1 MGRRKGIIKIRTEKN
16 DTETKTTSQKI
27 NESRSWFFEKR
38 NKTDKP
44 LSRLIKKKTE
54 RTKINEIRNGSG
66 ELITD
71 ITEITR
77 TVRKYYEQLYTKK
90 MDNLGE
96 MDKFLETHNLPKLSQ
111 EEAENLNRLIT
122 ANEIEAVIK
131 KLKANKSPISDVFTG
146 QFYQSFKE
154 GLIPIHLKLFQK
166 IQEEESCPTLYKANS
181 ILIPRPGKT
190 KQRKKVIG

>member
-1 MGRRKGIIKIRTEKN
+1 MTKIKEELKN
-16 DTETKTTSQKI
+16 NETKESILRI
-27 NESRSWFFEKR
+27 NKSSSWFFEKI
-38 NKTDKP
+38 NNIDKP

-131 KLKANKSPISDVFTG
+131 KLWHMKAPDQMV
-146 QFYQSFKE
+146 
-154 GLIPIHLKLFQK
+154 P
-166 IQEEESCPTLYKANS
+166 
-181 ILIPRPGKT
+181 
-190 KQRKKVIG
+190 